1 MSDYLLVAGIGL
13 GGWSWGQTWGYMTA
27 PYDHPPR
34 LYQQRP
40 VGKVVCINLA
50 GQSER
55 GADPRMTQH
64 DAVAAIT
71 AEVKNNNLRDVVL
84 VGHDLA
90 ASLVLKA
97 AMEIEGSLKRV
108 VLVGGVIPSENRS
121 PLSMMP
127 WSLRLVISFRSALK
141 AYASEGLKLPKHVIS
156 NVLCSG
162 MEVEDVIHALG
173 HYQSVPIDMVN
184 GKVTLRG
191 VEVPCPISYV
201 VLTENKLFSE
211 TLQRRMALRLGQVE
225 VEDLESCQ
233 AVMLHKP
240 RQLADILLRYA

>member
-1 MSDYLLVAGIGL
+1 MSDYLLVAGVGL

-27 PYDHPPR
+27 PDEHPPK

-50 GQSER
+50 GQTEKD
-55 GADPRMTQH
+55 ADPSMTQH
-64 DAVAAIT
+64 DAVSAIT
-71 AEVKNNNLRDVVL
+71 AAVKNNNLRDVVL
-84 VGHDLA
+84 VGHDVA
-90 ASLVLKA
+90 ASLVLKS
-97 AMEIEGSLKRV
+97 AMDIEGSPKRV

-121 PLSMMP
+121 PLSLMP

-141 AYASEGLKLPKHVIS
+141 AYASKGLKLPKHVIS

-173 HYQSVPIDMVN
+173 HYQSVPIDMIT
-184 GKVTLRG
+184 GKVTLGG

-201 VLTENKLFSE
+201 VLTQNKLFSE
-211 TLQRRMALRLGQVE
+211 ILQRRMARRLGQVE